1 LTKQNKSRF
10 LGEIDMQE
18 TQAAPRLELRGIT
31 KKFGDLVAND
41 QLDLCVKV
49 GEVHALLGEN
59 GAGKS
64 TLMNVLYGLL
74 EPNAGT
80 IIINGEEVSIR
91 SPKDAIHY
99 GLGMV
104 HQHFMLVP
112 TLTVVENVMLML
124 SIEQKSFILN
134 RAEISQKIRE
144 ISEKYSLEVNP
155 DDLIS
160 NLTVGQQQRVEI
172 LKAVYNDSEL
182 LILDEPTAV
191 LTPTETDE
199 LFLIIDQLRKND
211 KSVIFISHKLKE
223 VMEISDRVTVL
234 RAGKVIGTVNT
245 CDTTPSELA
254 LMMIGRK
261 LDMHLD
267 RVQHDD
273 KCVVLEV
280 KNLKMKSLS
289 GALSV
294 DDLSLKVHRGEI
306 YGIAGVDGNGQ
317 SELIKGIAA
326 LLPRISGQII
336 LQGETLAPRCAPC
349 DVLNHNIAHIP
360 EDRQKMG
367 TMMSMDVTENLILHN
382 VSDSKFKSM
391 RILNWKKLTDYSE
404 KLIEKYG
411 IKAGGPRALLRS
423 LSGGNQQKLLVA
435 RELEK
440 KPDLLLAVH
449 PTRGVDI
456 GALDYI
462 HHQIMD
468 ARNNGCAVLLISTEL
483 DEILTLSDRIGV
495 IYKGKILGEMAREDI
510 DMNKIALWM
519 MGHTS

>member
-1 LTKQNKSRF
+1 
-10 LGEIDMQE
+10 MQE
-18 TQAAPRLELRGIT
+18 TQAVPRLELRGIT
-31 KKFGDLVAND
+31 KTFGDLVAND
-41 QLDLCVKV
+41 HLDLCVKV

-64 TLMNVLYGLL
+64 TLMNVLFGLL

-80 IIINGEEVSIR
+80 IMINGREVSIR

-134 RAEISQKIRE
+134 RAEISRKIME
-144 ISEKYSLEVNP
+144 ISKKYALEVNP
-155 DDLIS
+155 DALVS

-172 LKAVYNDSEL
+172 VKAVYNDSDL

-199 LFLIIDQLRKND
+199 LFLIIEQLRKND
-211 KSVIFISHKLKE
+211 KSVIFISHKLRE
-223 VMEISDRVTVL
+223 VMQISDRVTVL
-234 RAGKVIGTVNT
+234 REGKVIGTVNT
-245 CDTTPSELA
+245 CETTPSELA
-254 LMMIGRK
+254 VMMIGRK
-261 LDMHLD
+261 LDMQLE
-267 RVQHDD
+267 RIKHDHQS
-273 KCVVLEV
+273 VVLDV
-280 KNLKMKSLS
+280 RNLKMKSLS

-294 DDLSLKVHRGEI
+294 DDLSLQVRSGEI

-317 SELIKGIAA
+317 SELIKGITA
-326 LLPRISGQII
+326 LLPRISGQIFI
-336 LQGETLAPRCAPC
+336 QGEELSPRCVPC
-349 DVLNHNIAHIP
+349 DVLKHNIAHIP

-367 TMMSMDVTENLILHN
+367 TMMSMNVTENLILHN
-382 VSDSKFKSM
+382 VNSSQFRSK
-391 RILNWKKLTDYSE
+391 RILNWKKMMDYSQE
-404 KLIEKYG
+404 QIEKYD
-411 IKAGGPRALLRS
+411 IKASGPRAVLRS

-456 GALDYI
+456 GAIDFI
-462 HHQIMD
+462 HRQIID
-468 ARNNGCAVLLISTEL
+468 ARNKGCAVLLVSTEL
-483 DEILTLSDRIGV
+483 DEILSLSDRIGV
-495 IYKGKILGEMAREDI
+495 IYKGKILGEMERDDI

>member
-1 LTKQNKSRF
+1 
-10 LGEIDMQE
+10 MQE
-18 TQAAPRLELRGIT
+18 TQATPRLELRGIT

-134 RAEISQKIRE
+134 REEISRKIRE
-144 ISEKYSLEVNP
+144 ISKKYSLEVNP

-191 LTPTETDE
+191 LTPTETEE

-234 RAGKVIGTVNT
+234 RA
-245 CDTTPSELA
+245 
-254 LMMIGRK
+254 
-261 LDMHLD
+261 
-267 RVQHDD
+267 
-273 KCVVLEV
+273 
-280 KNLKMKSLS
+280 
-289 GALSV
+289 
-294 DDLSLKVHRGEI
+294 
-306 YGIAGVDGNGQ
+306 
-317 SELIKGIAA
+317 
-326 LLPRISGQII
+326 
-336 LQGETLAPRCAPC
+336 
-349 DVLNHNIAHIP
+349 
-360 EDRQKMG
+360 
-367 TMMSMDVTENLILHN
+367 
-382 VSDSKFKSM
+382 
-391 RILNWKKLTDYSE
+391 
-404 KLIEKYG
+404 
-411 IKAGGPRALLRS
+411 
-423 LSGGNQQKLLVA
+423 
-435 RELEK
+435 
-440 KPDLLLAVH
+440 
-449 PTRGVDI
+449 
-456 GALDYI
+456 
-462 HHQIMD
+462 
-468 ARNNGCAVLLISTEL
+468 
-483 DEILTLSDRIGV
+483 
-495 IYKGKILGEMAREDI
+495 
-510 DMNKIALWM
+510 
-519 MGHTS
+519 